1 MVQKVHFSVALYSLG
16 PAVLPTWLTVRPPR
30 GSAFAPCAGEA
41 AAKREP
47 ESWWERP
54 LPLLPLPPLPLPA
67 LLALLAP
74 LPYGERPPAL
84 PREFLAVP

>member
-1 MVQKVHFSVALYSLG
+1 MLQKVHFSVALYGLA

-41 AAKREP
+41 AEAAAKREP

-54 LPLLPLPPLPLPA
+54 LPLLPLPLLPLPA
-67 LLALLAP
+67 LLTLLAP
-74 LPYGERPPAL
+74 LPYGERPSATT
-84 PREFLAVP
+84 